1 MSKGIDVSAHQGN
14 INWDAVKAS
23 GIDFAIIRISYGQ
36 NSVDSKAIR
45 NIEECIRV
53 GMPFGVYTYSYAL
66 NINNAINEANLV
78 IKTLAP
84 YKDKVKFPVIIDM
97 EDADGYKRKHGMPSN
112 DVLVSICEKEC
123 LMFEEAGYYAAIYAS
138 KSWFDTKLNSSR
150 LNRFDKWIA
159 WWNKGASFDKNIYGL
174 WQYTSSGSVNGISG
188 NVDMNEAYKDYPSII
203 NNNSNSSSNTPAK
216 KSIEQLAQEVL
227 AGDWG
232 NGEDR
237 KNRLV
242 AEGYNYDVVQAR
254 VNELSGIF
262 SKKSNEEIANEVIA
276 GKWGNGADRKT
287 ALTNAGYDFSTIQ
300 SIVNAKL
307 SGNSTNSKP
316 NLKSVDEVAKEV
328 IAGKWGN
335 GQDRFNKLAAAGYDG
350 NAIQN
355 RVNEILGAK
364 TTTSNKKSNE
374 VIANEVI
381 QGKWG
386 NGTERKSRLQAAGY
400 DYNAIQTIVNRKL
413 K

>member
-1 MSKGIDVSAHQGN
+1 MKGIDVSAHQGN
-14 INWDAVKAS
+14 INWDAVKAA

-66 NINNAINEANLV
+66 NVNNAINEANLV

-97 EDADGYKRKHGMPSN
+97 EDADGYKRKYGMPSN

-159 WWNKGASFDKNIYGL
+159 WWNKGASFDKNIYGI

-203 NNNSNSSSNTPAK
+203 GGATPTNNEPTGSTLDLAVGVMNGNYGDGETRKNNLGSRYNEVQDFINHIHSADVNILASEVKSGKYGNGETRKIVLGSRYNEVQDIVNKTSNSSSSKTYIVK
-216 KSIEQLAQEVL
+216 
-227 AGDWG
+227 AGDT
-232 NGEDR
+232 
-237 KNRLV
+237 
-242 AEGYNYDVVQAR
+242 
-254 VNELSGIF
+254 LSGIAAKYGTTYQQIA
-262 SKKSNEEIANEVIA
+262 KK
-276 GKWGNGADRKT
+276 NGI
-287 ALTNAGYDFSTIQ
+287 TN
-300 SIVNAKL
+300 
-307 SGNSTNSKP
+307 P
-316 NLKSVDEVAKEV
+316 NKIYVGQVLK
-328 IAGKWGN
+328 I
-335 GQDRFNKLAAAGYDG
+335 
-350 NAIQN
+350 
-355 RVNEILGAK
+355 
-364 TTTSNKKSNE
+364 
-374 VIANEVI
+374 
-381 QGKWG
+381 
-386 NGTERKSRLQAAGY
+386 
-400 DYNAIQTIVNRKL
+400 
-413 K
+413 

>member
-97 EDADGYKRKHGMPSN
+97 EDADGYKRKHGMLSN

-262 SKKSNEEIANEVIA
+262 SKKSNEEIANEVLA
-276 GKWGNGADRKT
+276 GKWDNG
-287 ALTNAGYDFSTIQ
+287 S
-300 SIVNAKL
+300 
-307 SGNSTNSKP
+307 
-316 NLKSVDEVAKEV
+316 
-328 IAGKWGN
+328 
-335 GQDRFNKLAAAGYDG
+335 
-350 NAIQN
+350 
-355 RVNEILGAK
+355 
-364 TTTSNKKSNE
+364 
-374 VIANEVI
+374 
-381 QGKWG
+381 
-386 NGTERKSRLQAAGY
+386 ERKKKLQAAGY
-400 DYNAIQTIVNRKL
+400 DYDAIQTIVNQKSGVNSSKTYIVKSGDTLSGIASKFGTTYQEIAKKNGIANPNKIYPGQVL
-413 K
+413 KI

>member
-97 EDADGYKRKHGMPSN
+97 EDADGYKRKHGMPLN

-262 SKKSNEEIANEVIA
+262 SKKSNEEIANEVLA
-276 GKWGNGADRKT
+276 GKWDNG
-287 ALTNAGYDFSTIQ
+287 S
-300 SIVNAKL
+300 
-307 SGNSTNSKP
+307 
-316 NLKSVDEVAKEV
+316 
-328 IAGKWGN
+328 
-335 GQDRFNKLAAAGYDG
+335 
-350 NAIQN
+350 
-355 RVNEILGAK
+355 
-364 TTTSNKKSNE
+364 
-374 VIANEVI
+374 
-381 QGKWG
+381 
-386 NGTERKSRLQAAGY
+386 ERKKKLQAAGY
-400 DYNAIQTIVNRKL
+400 DYDAIQTIVNQKSGVNSSKTYIVKSGDTLSGIASKFGTTYQEIAKKNGIANPNKIYPGQVL
-413 K
+413 KI

>member
-66 NINNAINEANLV
+66 NVNNAINEANLV

-97 EDADGYKRKHGMPSN
+97 EDADGYKRKYGMPSN

-159 WWNKGASFDKNIYGL
+159 WWNKGASFDKNIYGI

-262 SKKSNEEIANEVIA
+262 SKKSNEEIANEVLA
-276 GKWGNGADRKT
+276 GKWDNG
-287 ALTNAGYDFSTIQ
+287 S
-300 SIVNAKL
+300 
-307 SGNSTNSKP
+307 
-316 NLKSVDEVAKEV
+316 
-328 IAGKWGN
+328 
-335 GQDRFNKLAAAGYDG
+335 
-350 NAIQN
+350 
-355 RVNEILGAK
+355 
-364 TTTSNKKSNE
+364 
-374 VIANEVI
+374 
-381 QGKWG
+381 
-386 NGTERKSRLQAAGY
+386 ERKKKLQAAGY
-400 DYNAIQTIVNRKL
+400 DYDAIQTIVNQKSGVNSSKTYIVKSGDTLSGIASKFGTTYQEIAKKNGIANPNKIYPGQVL
-413 K
+413 KI

>member
-66 NINNAINEANLV
+66 NVNNAINEANLV

-97 EDADGYKRKHGMPSN
+97 EDADGYKRKYGMPSN

-262 SKKSNEEIANEVIA
+262 SKKSNEEIANEVLA
-276 GKWGNGADRKT
+276 GKWDNG
-287 ALTNAGYDFSTIQ
+287 S
-300 SIVNAKL
+300 
-307 SGNSTNSKP
+307 
-316 NLKSVDEVAKEV
+316 
-328 IAGKWGN
+328 
-335 GQDRFNKLAAAGYDG
+335 
-350 NAIQN
+350 
-355 RVNEILGAK
+355 
-364 TTTSNKKSNE
+364 
-374 VIANEVI
+374 
-381 QGKWG
+381 
-386 NGTERKSRLQAAGY
+386 ERKKKLQAAGY
-400 DYNAIQTIVNRKL
+400 DYDAIQTIVNQKSGVNSSKTYIVKSGDTLSGIASKFGTTYQEIAKKNGIANPNKIYPGQVL
-413 K
+413 KI

>member
-84 YKDKVKFPVIIDM
+84 YKDKVRFPVIIDM
-97 EDADGYKRKHGMPSN
+97 EDADGYKRKYGMPSN

-174 WQYTSSGSVNGISG
+174 WQYTSTGSVNGISG
-188 NVDMNEAYKDYPSII
+188 NVDMNEAYKDYSSII
-203 NNNSNSSSNTPAK
+203 NNNSNSSPNTPAK

-254 VNELSGIF
+254 VNELSGIS
-262 SKKSNEEIANEVIA
+262 SKKSNEEIANEVLA
-276 GKWGNGADRKT
+276 GKWDNG
-287 ALTNAGYDFSTIQ
+287 S
-300 SIVNAKL
+300 
-307 SGNSTNSKP
+307 
-316 NLKSVDEVAKEV
+316 
-328 IAGKWGN
+328 
-335 GQDRFNKLAAAGYDG
+335 
-350 NAIQN
+350 
-355 RVNEILGAK
+355 
-364 TTTSNKKSNE
+364 
-374 VIANEVI
+374 
-381 QGKWG
+381 
-386 NGTERKSRLQAAGY
+386 ERKKKLQAAGY
-400 DYNAIQTIVNRKL
+400 DYDVIQTIVNQKSGVNSSKTYIVKSGDTLSGIASKFGTTYQEIAKKNGIANPNKIYPGQVL
-413 K
+413 KI

>member
-53 GMPFGVYTYSYAL
+53 GMPFGVYVYSYAL
-66 NINNAINEANLV
+66 NVNNAMNEANLV

-84 YKDKVKFPVIIDM
+84 YKNKIKFPVIIDM
-97 EDADGYKRKHGMPSN
+97 EDADGYKTRNGMPSN
-112 DVLVSICEKEC
+112 ETLIDICEKEC

-262 SKKSNEEIANEVIA
+262 SKKSNEEIANEVLA
-276 GKWGNGADRKT
+276 GKWDNG
-287 ALTNAGYDFSTIQ
+287 S
-300 SIVNAKL
+300 
-307 SGNSTNSKP
+307 
-316 NLKSVDEVAKEV
+316 
-328 IAGKWGN
+328 
-335 GQDRFNKLAAAGYDG
+335 
-350 NAIQN
+350 
-355 RVNEILGAK
+355 
-364 TTTSNKKSNE
+364 
-374 VIANEVI
+374 
-381 QGKWG
+381 
-386 NGTERKSRLQAAGY
+386 ERKKKLQAAGY
-400 DYNAIQTIVNRKL
+400 DYDAIQTIVNQKSGVNSSKTYIVKSGDTLSGIASKFGTTYQEIAKKNGIANPNKIYPGQVL
-413 K
+413 KI

>member
-112 DVLVSICEKEC
+112 DVLVSICKKEC

-262 SKKSNEEIANEVIA
+262 SKKSNEEIANEVLA
-276 GKWGNGADRKT
+276 GKWDNG
-287 ALTNAGYDFSTIQ
+287 S
-300 SIVNAKL
+300 
-307 SGNSTNSKP
+307 
-316 NLKSVDEVAKEV
+316 
-328 IAGKWGN
+328 
-335 GQDRFNKLAAAGYDG
+335 
-350 NAIQN
+350 
-355 RVNEILGAK
+355 
-364 TTTSNKKSNE
+364 
-374 VIANEVI
+374 
-381 QGKWG
+381 
-386 NGTERKSRLQAAGY
+386 ERKKKLQAAGY
-400 DYNAIQTIVNRKL
+400 DYDAIQTIVNQKSGVNSSKTYIVKSGDTLSGIASKFGTTYQEIAKKNGIANPNKIYPGQVL
-413 K
+413 KI

>member
-84 YKDKVKFPVIIDM
+84 YKDKVRFPVIIDM
-97 EDADGYKRKHGMPSN
+97 EDADGYKRKYGMPSN

-174 WQYTSSGSVNGISG
+174 WQYTSTGSVNGISG

-262 SKKSNEEIANEVIA
+262 SKKSNEEIANEVLA
-276 GKWGNGADRKT
+276 GKWDNG
-287 ALTNAGYDFSTIQ
+287 S
-300 SIVNAKL
+300 
-307 SGNSTNSKP
+307 
-316 NLKSVDEVAKEV
+316 
-328 IAGKWGN
+328 
-335 GQDRFNKLAAAGYDG
+335 
-350 NAIQN
+350 
-355 RVNEILGAK
+355 
-364 TTTSNKKSNE
+364 
-374 VIANEVI
+374 
-381 QGKWG
+381 
-386 NGTERKSRLQAAGY
+386 ERKKKLQAAGY
-400 DYNAIQTIVNRKL
+400 DYDVIQTIVNQKSGVNSSKTYIVKSGDTLSGIASKFGTTYQEIAKKNGIANPNKIYPGQVL
-413 K
+413 KI

>member
-1 MSKGIDVSAHQGN
+1 MSIRGVDISDNNGTL
-14 INWDAVKAS
+14 NWDIIKEQ
-23 GIDFAIIRISYGQ
+23 IDFAI
-36 NSVDSKAIR
+36 V
-45 NIEECIRV
+45 RV
-53 GMPFGVYTYSYAL
+53 GYGSNYESQDDKQAVRNMQELERIGKPYAVYLYSYAL
-66 NINNAINEANLV
+66 NEEEAHSEAAHILRMIAGFNPALG
-78 IKTLAP
+78 IYL
-84 YKDKVKFPVIIDM
+84 DM

-262 SKKSNEEIANEVIA
+262 SKKSNEEIANEVLA
-276 GKWGNGADRKT
+276 GKWDNG
-287 ALTNAGYDFSTIQ
+287 S
-300 SIVNAKL
+300 
-307 SGNSTNSKP
+307 
-316 NLKSVDEVAKEV
+316 
-328 IAGKWGN
+328 
-335 GQDRFNKLAAAGYDG
+335 
-350 NAIQN
+350 
-355 RVNEILGAK
+355 
-364 TTTSNKKSNE
+364 
-374 VIANEVI
+374 
-381 QGKWG
+381 
-386 NGTERKSRLQAAGY
+386 ERKKKLQAAGY
-400 DYNAIQTIVNRKL
+400 DYDAIQTIVNQKSGVNSSKTYIVKSGDTLSGIASKFGTTYQEIAKKNGIANPNKIYPGQVL
-413 K
+413 KI

>member
-84 YKDKVKFPVIIDM
+84 YKDKVRFPVIIDM
-97 EDADGYKRKHGMPSN
+97 EDADGYKRKYGMPSN

-174 WQYTSSGSVNGISG
+174 WQYTSTGSVNGISG

-203 NNNSNSSSNTPAK
+203 NNNSNSSPNTPAK

-254 VNELSGIF
+254 VNELSGI
-262 SKKSNEEIANEVIA
+262 SPKKSNEEIANEVLA
-276 GKWGNGADRKT
+276 GKWDNG
-287 ALTNAGYDFSTIQ
+287 S
-300 SIVNAKL
+300 
-307 SGNSTNSKP
+307 
-316 NLKSVDEVAKEV
+316 
-328 IAGKWGN
+328 
-335 GQDRFNKLAAAGYDG
+335 
-350 NAIQN
+350 
-355 RVNEILGAK
+355 
-364 TTTSNKKSNE
+364 
-374 VIANEVI
+374 
-381 QGKWG
+381 
-386 NGTERKSRLQAAGY
+386 ERKKKLQAAGY
-400 DYNAIQTIVNRKL
+400 DYDVIQTIVNQKSGVNSSKTYIVKSGDTLSGIASKFGTTYQEIAKKNGIANPNKIYPGQVL
-413 K
+413 KI